1 MKTQE
6 PASGFDR
13 IEDAIDDIRQ
23 GKIVIV
29 VDDKNRENEG
39 DFVAAAE
46 KITPETINF
55 MATHGRGLICTPIT
69 EERADRLN
77 LPLMVDQSSD
87 PLGTAFTVSV
97 DLIGEGV
104 TTGISA
110 ADRAKTIHALID
122 PRKTAYDFRRPG
134 HVFPLRAKDGGV
146 LRRPG
151 HTEAAIDLARLA
163 GLQPAGVIVEI
174 MNPDGT
180 MARLPQL
187 QEIART
193 HGLKIISIEDLIRY
207 RLEKDSLIRRL
218 EQFPFSTRFGD
229 FTMTVYEQINKR
241 HLHFALSTGQ
251 WTREDTVPVRVF
263 SITHSFDL
271 LHILRHSPDSE
282 LQLFF
287 DYIREQGRGTVI
299 FVYNSRNWSEMR
311 ARIRQLAANIRE
323 GRDEL
328 PPIKPDEKDYG
339 IGAQIIHDL
348 GIRKV
353 NYLTFARMQEEKT
366 ALKGFDIEIVQTTP
380 LLHGK

>member
-29 VDDKNRENEG
+29 VDDKDRENEG

-46 KITPETINF
+46 KIRPETINF

-97 DLIGEGV
+97 DLIGHGV

-122 PRKTAYDFRRPG
+122 PRMTAYDFRRPG

-174 MNPDGT
+174 MNPDGS

-187 QEIART
+187 REIARR

-207 RLEKDSLIRRL
+207 RLEKDSLVRRL
-218 EQFPFSTRFGD
+218 EQFPLATRFGD
-229 FTMTVYEQINKR
+229 FQMTVYEQINKR
-241 HLHFALSTGQ
+241 HMHFALTTGR
-251 WTREDTVPVRVF
+251 WTRDDTVPVRVF

-271 LHILRHSPDSE
+271 LHILRHSPDRD
-282 LQLFF
+282 LHLFF
-287 DYIREQGRGTVI
+287 DYIRAQGRGAVI

-311 ARIRQLAANIRE
+311 ARILQLAGNIRE
-323 GRDEL
+323 GKDEL

-353 NYLTFARMQEEKT
+353 NYLTFARKQEEKT